1 MFESGHTNSA
11 LSAVGSADLV
21 REVLCGAVP
30 LYRLIFPPRPGDPIE
45 DAPTAEIDSGDEVY
59 AVGAELVHEGK
70 RWRVT
75 EVPLETQDDEEPA
88 GPAPLAC
95 RLASLADRWAYARR

>member
-1 MFESGHTNSA
+1 MECGAQPGVTRLA
-11 LSAVGSADLV
+11 PPTWCGRL
-21 REVLCGAVP
+21 LCVAVP

-45 DAPTAEIDSGDEVY
+45 DAPSAEIDSGDEVY
-59 AVGAELVHEGK
+59 AVGAELIHEGK

-88 GPAPLAC
+88 DLLLWPA
-95 RLASLADRWAYARR
+95 D

>member
-1 MFESGHTNSA
+1 MW
-11 LSAVGSADLV
+11 
-21 REVLCGAVP
+21 EVLCVAVP

-45 DAPTAEIDSGDEVY
+45 DAPSAEIDSGDEVY

-88 GPAPLAC
+88 DLLLGLPTSVS
-95 RLASLADRWAYARR
+95 R